1 MKDAVLEGGL
11 PFKRTYGMDA
21 IDYVGKDARLC
32 EVFRASFRDYN
43 PIFMN
48 KILETYSGFEGL
60 KSLVDVGGSN
70 GSILNMIVSKYP
82 SIKGINF
89 DLAPVIEKSPSI
101 LVWATYPICY

>member
-48 KILETYSGFEGL
+48 NLGNLQWF
-60 KSLVDVGGSN
+60 
-70 GSILNMIVSKYP
+70 
-82 SIKGINF
+82 
-89 DLAPVIEKSPSI
+89 
-101 LVWATYPICY
+101 